1 MDALHVGNLVAAV
14 GAATAWLA
22 HLIVVAQAGDQLT
35 LELTMWMY
43 IHGVVY
49 GLVGHGFLRSVGPKG
64 AQFTGNLLW

>member
-35 LELTMWMY
+35 LELTMWM
-43 IHGVVY
+43 
-49 GLVGHGFLRSVGPKG
+49 
-64 AQFTGNLLW
+64 